1 MNGETHTENTSGVT
15 NFIDPKS
22 GKPILDRGE
31 YYIIPGYPLFYARK
45 EYRGRI
51 VTIEEYVEIVKCTLR
66 GESALIKG
74 FESKKG
80 TKYDLKIRISDDGEQ
95 YDCHF
100 PPLHPLDIKCPKSG
114 EPVDDRGKYF
124 AFPGFPNLFCPKE
137 MFGRRM
143 TAEDYVQILS
153 NPGKPQRFGEFISKK
168 GNPYTASLKYNTE
181 ENRINLE
188 FDDKKGKSL
197 KAKSAKKD
205 EDADADI
212 PQF

>member
-114 EPVDDRGKYF
+114 EPVDDRAKYF
-124 AFPGFPNLFCPKE
+124 A
-137 MFGRRM
+137 
-143 TAEDYVQILS
+143 
-153 NPGKPQRFGEFISKK
+153 
-168 GNPYTASLKYNTE
+168 YTASLKSNTE